1 MDVEKCFDRMW
12 LQETINSLYEAGLT
26 NDKLN
31 LLYLENKNAQIA
43 IKVNNTLTRRF
54 PVKDVIL
61 QGSVWGSLKCTTS
74 MDTINKFMLKND
86 QLKYHYR
93 NDTKIP
99 IGVLSMVDDQL
110 LIAEC
115 GLPSVQKNA
124 VINSAIENKRLMF
137 SCKKVCVFILVI
149 D

>member
-1 MDVEKCFDRMW
+1 
-12 LQETINSLYEAGLT
+12 
-26 NDKLN
+26 
-31 LLYLENKNAQIA
+31 
-43 IKVNNTLTRRF
+43 
-54 PVKDVIL
+54 
-61 QGSVWGSLKCTTS
+61 

-137 SCKKVCVFILVI
+137 SCKKKCVSLYW
-149 D
+149 